1 MFVKFFFTNGMDD
14 VIFSTINDSF
24 SIIYDLGEK
33 VGEMVKFRLKEM
45 ILKKSYE
52 ENRVIHLQDIA
63 KEIGVSIGTVSR
75 IANSDGDYN
84 TTTENL
90 AKLCRYFNCTPNDL
104 MTIVPDPE
112 EEQSQDRE
120 KREGNSI

>member
-1 MFVKFFFTNGMDD
+1 
-14 VIFSTINDSF
+14 
-24 SIIYDLGEK
+24 
-33 VGEMVKFRLKEM
+33 MVKFRLKEM

-75 IANSDGDYN
+75 IANSVGDYN

-90 AKLCRYFNCTPNDL
+90 AKLCRYFNCSPNDL
-104 MTIVPDPE
+104 MTVVPDPGE
-112 EEQSQDRE
+112 GEGQDRE
-120 KREGNSI
+120 KEQ